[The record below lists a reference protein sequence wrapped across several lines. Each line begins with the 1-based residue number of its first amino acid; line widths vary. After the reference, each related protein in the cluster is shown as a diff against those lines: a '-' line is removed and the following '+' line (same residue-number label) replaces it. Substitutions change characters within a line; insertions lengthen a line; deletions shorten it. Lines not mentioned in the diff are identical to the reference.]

1 MVDAVKNY
9 FLSRVP
15 SCLLRLG
22 NGVTTSNT
30 ERTCLNTHSTNTL
43 TQFPT
48 ERLCRAL
55 STQATLVPR
64 HSHSSFARLY
74 QNTEKGN
81 FSRNAFSRSIIWQ
94 YVVRDWDT
102 ASARGDGGLL

>member
-15 SCLLRLG
+15 SCLPRLG

-55 STQATLVPR
+55 STQATLVSLVIATP
-64 HSHSSFARLY
+64 HSRDFTRIRQRQFLKKCLY
-74 QNTEKGN
+74 ALDYMAICG
-81 FSRNAFSRSIIWQ
+81 S
-94 YVVRDWDT
+94 
-102 ASARGDGGLL
+102 